1 MKIYLAGKVPK
12 GDNDLIED
20 WRSRYRRV
28 IRSPEWV
35 IYLDPNVPVD
45 ESDPMAVFGMDCSLI
60 QLADIVVANV
70 EEKLWLGTS
79 QELLVAKYFS
89 KPVVSVVPKDSA
101 HRKSNL
107 TFHGKLVEDW
117 IHPFL
122 FATSDVIVESADQI
136 DLEFMRWVKVKSI
149 GIIDEAIWHFHSTNP

>member
-12 GDNDLIED
+12 WDHDIMED
-20 WRSRYRRV
+20 WRTRYRDALGSKEG
-28 IRSPEWV
+28 IT
-35 IYLDPNVPVD
+35 YLDPNVPVD
-45 ESDPMAVFGMDCSLI
+45 EANPLSVFGMDCGFIQSSDLI
-60 QLADIVVANV
+60 IVNA

-79 QELLVAKYFS
+79 QELIIAKYFS
-89 KPVVSVVPKDSA
+89 KPVIAVLPKDSA

-122 FATSDVIVESADQI
+122 FATSDIIVESPEDI
-136 DLEFMRWVKVKSI
+136 DIDTLKDLKI
-149 GIIDEAIWHFHSTNP
+149 KDITIIDQAIQHFASVS